1 MTTWRLD
8 SPTEGA
14 HSKLL
19 SDLWVPVTAGVV
31 WCRRSCWDLYLQAG
45 LPFGKCKGTALTR
58 SGDTERPVPEAS
70 SRLGPHYLSL
80 LFIYLFFF

>member
-1 MTTWRLD
+1 MTALRLD

-31 WCRRSCWDLYLQAG
+31 WCKW
-45 LPFGKCKGTALTR
+45 
-58 SGDTERPVPEAS
+58 
-70 SRLGPHYLSL
+70 SL
-80 LFIYLFFF
+80 LGLVPTGLVVL